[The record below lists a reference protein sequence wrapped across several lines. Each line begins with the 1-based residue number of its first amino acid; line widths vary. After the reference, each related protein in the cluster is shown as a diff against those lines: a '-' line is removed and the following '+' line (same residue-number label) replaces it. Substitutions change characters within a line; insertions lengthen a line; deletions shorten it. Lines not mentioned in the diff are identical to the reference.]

1 LVTNVMYIRYRDI
14 QDDNTETAFLAN
26 FLVFLYAERV
36 DDLLMERSLF
46 RGTAFDMEVAVSQ
59 TAQTTVRSIQKE
71 AERRIT
77 ANPQY
82 VQHNPSLYNRVLR
95 LKRHANSCNA
105 GYCFERLDELLNNQ
119 EVDFL
124 W

>member
-1 LVTNVMYIRYRDI
+1 MNIRYRDI
-14 QDDNTETAFLAN
+14 QDDHTETAFLAN

-46 RGTAFDMEVAVSQ
+46 RGTEFDMEVAINQ
-59 TAQTTVRSIQKE
+59 TAQTTVRSIQRE
-71 AERRIT
+71 AEKRIT

-82 VQHNPSLYNRVLR
+82 EQHNPVLYNRVLHI
-95 LKRHANSCNA
+95 KRHANSCNV
-105 GYCFERLDELLNNQ
+105 GYCLKRLDELLNNQ
-119 EVDFL
+119 EAEFL